1 MYIKSL
7 HEISEELKTHSIVE
21 AKLTYAE
28 IIDIILK
35 SLEDPEA
42 EELLW
47 KYASLSNAYL
57 ALGNHAEAEKR
68 RDYFTTSNPYNGK

>member
-47 KYASLSNAYL
+47 KYAS
-57 ALGNHAEAEKR
+57 
-68 RDYFTTSNPYNGK
+68 